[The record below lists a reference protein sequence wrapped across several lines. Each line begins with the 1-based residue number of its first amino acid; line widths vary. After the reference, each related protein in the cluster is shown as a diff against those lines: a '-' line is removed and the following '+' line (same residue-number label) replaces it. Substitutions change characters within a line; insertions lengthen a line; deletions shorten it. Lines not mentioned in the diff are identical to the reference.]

1 MTEEKDQKISQ
12 TAKKVSDVL
21 GDLSDSGEEASK
33 FESFLKELDVS
44 KKQFF
49 TFLVIV
55 LVFVVIIIY
64 SFFAIF
70 KVFKP
75 ESSDID
81 FRNDSNINEEVND
94 DPVEEPK
101 VEEPKVDSKV
111 LDNEEKASSKIIEQ
125 LNIRYDFLDLPIN
138 LSSRT
143 SDEVG
148 LDSMALLFS
157 AAKNLHE
164 LDVFAFLDA
173 SEDRK
178 RAFDEYV
185 IKTEALLAD
194 VALNLSDLQREIKL
208 LNDTISE
215 LESRLEVAEN
225 TFFETSD
232 NLIIGKIDE
241 SLLLFQSI
249 NVKVSELRPL
259 VKARQLFVNRFED
272 VLEIVP
278 QKLEAV
284 KANEDA
290 LVKAVK
296 VQNIN
301 NFDLN
306 LIK

>member
-21 GDLSDSGEEASK
+21 GDLSDSGDEVSK

-75 ESSDID
+75 QSSDID
-81 FRNDSNINEEVND
+81 FRNDSNLQEEVKKD
-94 DPVEEPK
+94 LVEEPK
-101 VEEPKVDSKV
+101 VEVSKVDSKV
-111 LDNEEKASSKIIEQ
+111 LDNDTKVPSEVIEQ
-125 LNIRYDFLDLPIN
+125 LNIRYDFLELPIN
-138 LSSRT
+138 LGSRT
-143 SDEVG
+143 SEEVG

-225 TFFETSD
+225 AFFETSD
-232 NLIIGKIDE
+232 NLIVGKIDE

>member
-1 MTEEKDQKISQ
+1 MSEEKDQKISQ

-21 GDLSDSGEEASK
+21 GDLSDSKEEISK

-49 TFLVIV
+49 TFLIIV
-55 LVFVVIIIY
+55 LVFVVVIIY

-75 ESSDID
+75 EASDID
-81 FRNDSNINEEVND
+81 FRN
-94 DPVEEPK
+94 EPK
-101 VEEPKVDSKV
+101 VENPESLLDDDRVKDNVKEIADSKKDV
-111 LDNEEKASSKIIEQ
+111 VEVDIPVDPKEK
-125 LNIRYDFLDLPIN
+125 LNIKYDFLSLPIN
-138 LSSRT
+138 LGSRT

-173 SEDRK
+173 SDDRK
-178 RAFDEYV
+178 RAFDEYI
-185 IKTEALLAD
+185 IKTEAILAD
-194 VALNLSDLQREIKL
+194 VSLNLSDLQSEIKL

-225 TFFETSD
+225 SFFETSD

-249 NVKVSELRPL
+249 NVKISELRHL
-259 VKARQLFVNRFED
+259 
-272 VLEIVP
+272 
-278 QKLEAV
+278 
-284 KANEDA
+284 
-290 LVKAVK
+290 
-296 VQNIN
+296 
-301 NFDLN
+301 
-306 LIK
+306 